1 MTKQTLGPDARAK
14 GLVRQYPAVREKR
27 YVIGG
32 DPLKLRFYN
41 GNILT
46 AEDMTVRWGEVHTD
60 GDTITY
66 VGKEKDTSDEKFD
79 REIDLNGNLI
89 MPSFKNAHTHSAMV
103 FLRSY
108 ADDMPLQD
116 WLFKQVFP
124 MEDKLTPED
133 IYIFTKLA
141 ALEYFSGGTTACF
154 DMYFYP
160 EYIAQ
165 AGIDTGLRTV
175 ICGSVSGGDNKADY
189 DSALSRLEEYYNK
202 FNGADPLVSFKIGFH
217 AEYTTHISI
226 MKGIAELAEK
236 YRQPVYTHNSETEKE
251 VWECIG
257 RHGKT
262 PAALMEE
269 TGLLK
274 YGGGGF
280 HCVHFT
286 DEDMEIFRRNGAWV
300 ITNPCSNCKLAS
312 GIAPLAEMRK
322 KGLKLAIGTDGAA
335 SNNALDM
342 FREMYLASVLQK
354 ILEKDASAMP
364 ADAVLEMAVKGSAL
378 AMGLTDCD
386 TLAAGKK
393 ADMTVIDLNTPNM
406 QPLHNTVK
414 NMVFAGNKSNVLM
427 TVSGGVIVYENGQ
440 FPTLDAEKIYADV
453 NATVKALINR

>member
-1 MTKQTLGPDARAK
+1 MKM
-14 GLVRQYPAVREKR
+14 
-27 YVIGG
+27 
-32 DPLKLRFYN
+32 RFYN
-41 GNILT
+41 GLVLT
-46 AEDMTVRWGEVHTD
+46 AEDMEIRSGEIHTD

-66 VGKEKDTSDEKFD
+66 VGNEKNAPAAKFD
-79 REIDLNGNLI
+79 REINLQGNLI

-160 EYIAQ
+160 EYIAK
-165 AGIDTGLRTV
+165 AGVDAGLRTV
-175 ICGSVSGGDNKADY
+175 LCGSVSGGDNKADY
-189 DSALSRLEEYYNK
+189 DSAISRLEDYYNK
-202 FNGADPLVSFKIGFH
+202 FNGGDPLVSFKIGFH

-226 MKGIAELAEK
+226 MKGIAELARK
-236 YRQPVYTHNSETEKE
+236 YKQPVYTHNSETVKE
-251 VWECIG
+251 VRECIE

-262 PAALMEE
+262 PTALMEE
-269 TGLLK
+269 LGMFD

-286 DEDMEIFRRNGAWV
+286 EEDMEIFRRHGAWAV
-300 ITNPCSNCKLAS
+300 TNPCSNCKLAS
-312 GIAPLAEMRK
+312 GIAPLAKMRE
-322 KGLKLAIGTDGAA
+322 KGVPLAIGTDGAA

-342 FREMYLASVLQK
+342 FREMYLASTLQK
-354 ILEKDASAMP
+354 IREDDASAMP

-378 AMGLTDCD
+378 AMGLSDCD
-386 TLAAGKK
+386 VLAAGKK
-393 ADMTVIDLNTPNM
+393 ADMVILDLDTPNM
-406 QPLHNTVK
+406 QPLHNVVK
-414 NMVFAGNKSNVLM
+414 NIVFAGNKTNVKM
-427 TVSGGVIVYENGQ
+427 TVSGGVIVYEDGK
-440 FPTLDAEKIYADV
+440 FPTLDAEKIYAEA
-453 NATVKALINR
+453 NAAVKALIER